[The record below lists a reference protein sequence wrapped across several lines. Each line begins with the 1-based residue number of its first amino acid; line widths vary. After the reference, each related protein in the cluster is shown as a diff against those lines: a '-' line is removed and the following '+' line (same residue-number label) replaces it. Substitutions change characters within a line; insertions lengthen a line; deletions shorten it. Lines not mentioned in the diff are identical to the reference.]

1 MTGSVVLTGLV
12 FAIGSVVLGLLLG
25 LPLTTVAL
33 FYLLFGML
41 GAASVIASAARP
53 LKRSA

>member
-33 FYLLFGML
+33 FYPLFGML